1 MSGGSREI
9 GGEDND
15 LRFGRSMFT
24 GAFATTLV
32 GLTQLLGTEHLDLP
46 LIVSIYCF
54 AFLHASPGDGDL
66 YNYLQGLQQTGRDI
80 RVHGLNICRL

>member
-1 MSGGSREI
+1 MGFVSINERRTMSGGSREI

-54 AFLHASPGDGDL
+54 AFSMPLLA
-66 YNYLQGLQQTGRDI
+66 TGIYITTYRGYS
-80 RVHGLNICRL
+80 R